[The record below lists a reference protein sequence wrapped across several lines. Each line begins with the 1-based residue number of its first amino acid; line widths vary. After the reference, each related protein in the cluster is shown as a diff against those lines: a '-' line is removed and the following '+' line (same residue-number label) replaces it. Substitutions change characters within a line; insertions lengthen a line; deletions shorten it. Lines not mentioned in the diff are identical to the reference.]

1 MEVNKGK
8 VTGLAH
14 LGYGAENTYEL
25 LGYYGTVFGIANAMS
40 QDIRHPYIGRING
53 VTGCPY
59 VIGFVRSENDETR
72 LEFVGCVNAV
82 KGHAI
87 YPPEIGGHMHMVY
100 TTGDLDACYERM
112 RTHHVTLYGAIDTI
126 DYGLHMGRRAF
137 FVRDL
142 NGIYI
147 QIVEDPS
154 SQVKDGTFDRL
165 VGASYTVTD
174 FDRCL
179 KHFSKGLGLQ
189 TEIFDLAVSGYLAR
203 LDGPTAPKRGAYVRV
218 NDRDDFVIELLDA
231 EKPNPATS
239 EIWVNSLGC
248 LHICVMVDDI
258 QSVYDRMTAL
268 GMKFVGPPSP
278 VELGIN
284 KGAKAIFSKI
294 SNEILLELFQ
304 GKATAV

>member
-1 MEVNKGK
+1 MEVTKGK

-82 KGHAI
+82 KGHAV

-100 TTGDLDACYERM
+100 ITGDLDACYARM
-112 RTHHVTLYGAIDTI
+112 REHHVTLYSGIDTI
-126 DYGLHMGRRAF
+126 DYGLHIGKRAF

-147 QIVEDPS
+147 QIVEDAS
-154 SQVKDGTFDRL
+154 SPVKDGTFDRL
-165 VGASYTVTD
+165 VGVSYTVTD
-174 FDRCL
+174 FDRCVNS
-179 KHFSKGLGLQ
+179 FTKGLGLQ
-189 TEIFDLAVSGYLAR
+189 ADCFDLAVSGYLAR
-203 LDGPTAPKRGAYVRV
+203 LEGPTAPKRGAYVRM
-218 NDRDDFVIELLDA
+218 NEDSFVVELLAA
-231 EKPNPATS
+231 EKENPATD

-258 QSVYDRMTAL
+258 QSVYDRMTAQGL
-268 GMKFVGPPSP
+268 KFVGPPSP

-304 GKATAV
+304 GKPTAV